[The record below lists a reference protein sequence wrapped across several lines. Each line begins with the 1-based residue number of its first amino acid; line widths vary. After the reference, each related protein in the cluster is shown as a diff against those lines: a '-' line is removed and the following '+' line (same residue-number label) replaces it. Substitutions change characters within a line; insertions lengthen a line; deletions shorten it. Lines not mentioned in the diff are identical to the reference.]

1 LRTNWAPCQPGLPP
15 QSKYRGAAKRAAACA
30 SAWILVA
37 SAAEQMPPPPPPPP
51 PLLPTV
57 SRSAAAAVLGTGVL
71 TGSGGLGC
79 QASVVVCPTVAW
91 CQRPSLRGRCSFAA
105 SELLLLLPVLLL
117 VLGSGWRSSSSL
129 WVAVR
134 SAAREVR
141 PGQRAEL
148 LPERQHASQTPQS
161 EQARRPAV
169 ADIEEFLPFRQAA
182 QEKADPLGRS
192 LGGGM
197 VQYRW
202 PVKKNGAHLR
212 GFRCFCLDVEVNTRP
227 ERFRGK
233 SEG

>member
-1 LRTNWAPCQPGLPP
+1 MTERTLGGIALRTNWAPCHPGLPP
-15 QSKYRGAAKRAAACA
+15 QSKYRGLAKRAAGSAA
-30 SAWILVA
+30 AAAWILVA
-37 SAAEQMPPPPPPPP
+37 SAAEQMPPPPPPP
-51 PLLPTV
+51 LLPTF

-71 TGSGGLGC
+71 TGLGGLGC

-105 SELLLLLPVLLL
+105 SELLLLLSLLL
-117 VLGSGWRSSSSL
+117 SVLGSGWRSSSSL

-161 EQARRPAV
+161 EQARRRAV
-169 ADIEEFLPFRQAA
+169 ADIEGFLPFRQAT

-197 VQYRW
+197 VQCRW

-212 GFRCFCLDVEVNTRP
+212 GCRCFCL
-227 ERFRGK
+227 FGC
-233 SEG
+233 